1 MKKSIISVVVGFVL
15 VLYPVSSYSQS
26 RPTCTVGCPCGN
38 ACISCTETCWI
49 GGGSAQSQT
58 NNENSP
64 ETIALLLATACGG
77 LLISL
82 VAIYFVSK
90 ASHEAKMEEATK
102 ATDSRLKK
110 IDRIQRQLKRD
121 DITMEEIEEL
131 SKELDELSEQPY

>member
-38 ACISCTETCWI
+38 ACISCSETCWI

-58 NNENSP
+58 SNENSP

-77 LLISL
+77 LLIAL
-82 VAIYFVSK
+82 VAIYFTSK
-90 ASHEAKMEEATK
+90 ASSESKLE
-102 ATDSRLKK
+102 K
-110 IDRIQRQLKRD
+110 IDRIERELKRD
-121 DITMEEIEEL
+121 DLTMEEIEEL
-131 SKELDELSEQPY
+131 SKELNEVSEQPY